1 MVSKGEEEQTLGEPH
16 ISCSITSR
24 THQLHILELGENMS
38 EYTSIVLKIIMI
50 FILLF
55 GLVAIVGTAYA
66 IDKEFRKCA
75 GCHKIEQGKRGGM
88 GPNLYGIFNSPAGQV
103 EGYRYS
109 EWLKESGIVWTRESL
124 QAWLSDRKT
133 RQEYFGKEVKDTK
146 MMWTGIK
153 KEEKMQEILDYL
165 ESKELIH

>member
-1 MVSKGEEEQTLGEPH
+1 LGEPH

-24 THQLHILELGENMS
+24 THQLHILELGEKMS

-50 FILLF
+50 FVLLF

-75 GCHKIEQGKRGGM
+75 GCHKIDEGKKGGM
-88 GPNLYGIFNSPAGQV
+88 GPNLYGVFNSPAGQV
-103 EGYRYS
+103 EKYRYS

-124 QAWLSDRKT
+124 HAWLSDRKT
-133 RQEYFGKEVKDTK
+133 REEYFGKDVFKTK

-153 KEEKMQEILDYL
+153 KEEQMKEILDYL
-165 ESKELIH
+165 ESKELVH

>member
-1 MVSKGEEEQTLGEPH
+1 
-16 ISCSITSR
+16 
-24 THQLHILELGENMS
+24 MS

-50 FILLF
+50 FVVLF

-75 GCHKIEQGKRGGM
+75 GCHKIEEGKRGGM
-88 GPNLYGIFNSPAGQV
+88 GPNLWGIYGKQSGQV

-109 EWLKESGIVWTRESL
+109 KWLKESGIIWTREAL
-124 QAWLSDRKT
+124 HAWLSDRKT
-133 RQEYFGKEVKDTK
+133 RQEYFGKEVKNTK

-153 KEEKMQEILDYL
+153 KEEDMNAILDYL

>member
-1 MVSKGEEEQTLGEPH
+1 
-16 ISCSITSR
+16 
-24 THQLHILELGENMS
+24 MS
-38 EYTSIVLKIIMI
+38 EYLAILIKMI
-50 FILLF
+50 AVICILF
-55 GLVAIVGTAYA
+55 GLVLAIGSAYA

-75 GCHKIEQGKRGGM
+75 GCHKIDEGKRGGM

-109 EWLKESGIVWTRESL
+109 EWLKNSGIIWTREAL

-133 RQEYFGKEVKDTK
+133 REEYFGKKVFKTK

-153 KEEKMQEILDYL
+153 KEEDMNAILDYL

>member
-1 MVSKGEEEQTLGEPH
+1 M
-16 ISCSITSR
+16 
-24 THQLHILELGENMS
+24 MS
-38 EYTSIVLKIIMI
+38 EYLAILIKIIAI
-50 FILLF
+50 ICILF
-55 GLVAIVGTAYA
+55 GVVIAIGSAYA

-75 GCHKIEQGKRGGM
+75 GCHKIEEGKKGGM

-109 EWLKESGIVWTRESL
+109 EYLKESGIIWTREAL
-124 QAWLSDRKT
+124 HAWLSDRKT

-153 KEEKMQEILDYL
+153 KEDKMKEILDYL

>member
-1 MVSKGEEEQTLGEPH
+1 
-16 ISCSITSR
+16 
-24 THQLHILELGENMS
+24 MS
-38 EYTSIVLKIIMI
+38 EYTSIVLKIIMV
-50 FILLF
+50 FVVLF

-75 GCHKIEQGKRGGM
+75 GCHKIEEGKKGGM
-88 GPNLYGIFNSPAGQV
+88 WPNLWGIYGKQSGQV

-109 EWLKESGIVWTRESL
+109 KWLKESGIIWTREAL

-153 KEEKMQEILDYL
+153 KEEDMNAILDYL
-165 ESKELIH
+165 EKQK

>member
-1 MVSKGEEEQTLGEPH
+1 M
-16 ISCSITSR
+16 
-24 THQLHILELGENMS
+24 MS
-38 EYTSIVLKIIMI
+38 EYLAILIKIIAVI
-50 FILLF
+50 CILF
-55 GLVAIVGTAYA
+55 GVVLAIGSAYA

-75 GCHKIEQGKRGGM
+75 GCHKIEEGKKGGM

-109 EWLKESGIVWTRESL
+109 EWLKESGIIWNRESL

-133 RQEYFGKEVKDTK
+133 REEYFGKNVFKTK

-153 KEEKMQEILDYL
+153 KEEQMKEILDYL

>member
-1 MVSKGEEEQTLGEPH
+1 
-16 ISCSITSR
+16 
-24 THQLHILELGENMS
+24 MS

-50 FILLF
+50 FVILF

-75 GCHKIEQGKRGGM
+75 GCHKIEQGKKGGM

-109 EWLKESGIVWTRESL
+109 EYLKESGIIWTREAL
-124 QAWLSDRKT
+124 HAWLSDRKT
-133 RQEYFGKEVKDTK
+133 REEYFGKDVFKTK

-153 KEEKMQEILDYL
+153 KEEQMKEILDYL
-165 ESKELIH
+165 ESKELVH

>member
-1 MVSKGEEEQTLGEPH
+1 
-16 ISCSITSR
+16 
-24 THQLHILELGENMS
+24 MS
-38 EYTSIVLKIIMI
+38 EYLAILIKIIAVI
-50 FILLF
+50 CILF
-55 GLVAIVGTAYA
+55 GLVLAIGSAYA
-66 IDKEFRKCA
+66 IDKEFRRCA
-75 GCHKIEQGKRGGM
+75 GCHKIDEGKRGGM

-109 EWLKESGIVWTRESL
+109 EWLKESGIIWNRESL

-133 RQEYFGKEVKDTK
+133 REEYFGKNVFKTK

-153 KEEKMQEILDYL
+153 KEEQMKEILDYL